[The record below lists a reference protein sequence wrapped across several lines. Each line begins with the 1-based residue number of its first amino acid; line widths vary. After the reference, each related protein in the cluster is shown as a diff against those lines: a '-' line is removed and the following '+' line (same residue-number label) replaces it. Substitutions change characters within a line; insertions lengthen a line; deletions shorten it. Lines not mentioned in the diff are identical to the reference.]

1 MTHHFFQKSRK
12 EVALTSSLMKTL
24 INDMHFQSAYKQ
36 RHLGLVLDSKLDFN
50 EHVNNN
56 TNKSN
61 KYIGQCSSCY

>member
-1 MTHHFFQKSRK
+1 
-12 EVALTSSLMKTL
+12 MKTL